1 MSGHIVPVRVYVT
14 IFAVLLLLTAT
25 TVIVSGIDLGRMN
38 TVAALTIAVTK
49 ALLVLLYFM
58 HVRYGT
64 RLTWLVV
71 SAGFVWLGILI
82 VFTMSDILTRSW
94 VMLTQ

>member
-1 MSGHIVPVRVYVT
+1 MSGHIVPVRVYIT

-25 TVIVSGIDLGRMN
+25 TVIVSGIDLGRLN
-38 TVAALTIAVTK
+38 TVVALTIAVTK

>member
-1 MSGHIVPVRVYVT
+1 MSGHVVPIKVYVT
-14 IFAVLLLLTAT
+14 IFAALLLLTAT
-25 TVIVSGIDLGRMN
+25 TVIVSGIDLGRLN
-38 TVAALTIAVTK
+38 TVVALTIAVTK

-71 SAGFVWLGILI
+71 SGGFVWLGILI
-82 VFTMSDILTRSW
+82 LFTMSDVLTRSW

>member
-38 TVAALTIAVTK
+38 TVVALTIAVTK

-82 VFTMSDILTRSW
+82 LFTMSDVLTRSW
-94 VMLTQ
+94 VMLTR